1 MEGITFESVNTSD
14 GNIKIT
20 IISYNGDG
28 DPVEHIDK
36 AIKYYVTG
44 RYKEFVDED
53 PRIRIIVQNLYSDEI
68 FDKIDEISKKLS
80 DGIFT
85 EPI

>member
-1 MEGITFESVNTSD
+1 MKTQYKN
-14 GNIKIT
+14 KIT

-28 DPVEHIDK
+28 DPTEHIDK

-44 RYKEFVDED
+44 RYKEFIDSNMD
-53 PRIRIIVQNLYSDEI
+53 SRIRIIVQNLYSDEI